1 MSSELNYICRK
12 KSITKIRIV
21 LKISNVAAK
30 TKVLGKVMESW
41 NLKGSKE
48 YKNPVYFL
56 DTKIH
61 SD

>member
-1 MSSELNYICRK
+1 MSSELNYICREK
-12 KSITKIRIV
+12 KTITKIRIV

-30 TKVLGKVMESW
+30 TKVVGKVMESW

-48 YKNPVYFL
+48 YKPCLFP